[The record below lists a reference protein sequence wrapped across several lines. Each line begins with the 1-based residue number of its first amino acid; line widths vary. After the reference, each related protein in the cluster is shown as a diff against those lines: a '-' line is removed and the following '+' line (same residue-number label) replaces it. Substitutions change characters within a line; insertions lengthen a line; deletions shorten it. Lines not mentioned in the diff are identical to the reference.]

1 MGSDWETVEIKRI
14 SEKTYWVTFVH
25 GAGTRQEI
33 YWLLNENCLIPMFEF
48 EYGGVN
54 WETELSYTFININ
67 NKETINSTVYGED
80 SENQIALLKEKFI
93 NKTK

>member
-1 MGSDWETVEIKRI
+1 
-14 SEKTYWVTFVH
+14 
-25 GAGTRQEI
+25 
-33 YWLLNENCLIPMFEF
+33 
-48 EYGGVN
+48 VN